1 MKSIGI
7 QVNDSTD
14 SGTFMDMRVEVQRD
28 SDGKITKG
36 VVVGQT
42 LRQNM
47 AFLLITEQ
55 GELKHN
61 PELGIGLQGI
71 LLDDD
76 NFLVYENKIRSQ
88 FPLDGLNLKK
98 IRLFKTEPV
107 VIEADYE

>member
-1 MKSIGI
+1 MKGIGI
-7 QVNDSTD
+7 QVNDGTD
-14 SGTFMDMRVEVQRD
+14 SGAFMDMKVKVQRD

-36 VVVGQT
+36 FVVGQT

-47 AFLLITEQ
+47 AFLLIAEQ

-61 PELGIGLQGI
+61 PELGVGLQGI

-88 FPLDGLNLKK
+88 FPLDGLNVRK
-98 IRLFKTEPV
+98 IRLFMTEPV